1 MRATPSFWRRFVL
14 LTGPKRLPANT
25 SAITHELLLVFS
37 LYFVVFSVVLFRMI
51 DSTLRRYFMKNLYL
65 IAVVLILTLSGCA
78 SAPEPRPKEDTAFY
92 LARFDNVWD
101 AALMAL
107 EEEAIPIETME
118 KEKGLITTG
127 FVNFSVGPQAHHEIE
142 KIAQKPETRLAIW
155 SQVGYTL
162 SILITPINDMSTKAR
177 IKAHIEAYDKNVTR
191 QWHECTTNGF
201 IEDMILEKI
210 RAQL

>member
-1 MRATPSFWRRFVL
+1 
-14 LTGPKRLPANT
+14 
-25 SAITHELLLVFS
+25 
-37 LYFVVFSVVLFRMI
+37 
-51 DSTLRRYFMKNLYL
+51 MKKLYL
-65 IAVVLILTLSGCA
+65 IAVVLILALSGCA

-127 FVNFSVGPQAHHEIE
+127 FVNFSVGPQAHHEID
-142 KIAQKPETRLAIW
+142 KIAQRPSATRLAIW

-162 SILITPINDMSTKAR
+162 SILVTPINDMSTKAR
-177 IKAHIEAYDKNVTR
+177 VTAHIEAYDKNVTQ
-191 QWHECTTNGF
+191 QWHECITNSV